1 MLHSNKTELFH
12 SRLTGRKTKS
22 RGKSLFFC
30 VQDSRSL
37 VQCWKGYVDLSLE
50 EGALCWVL
58 LLIIVADADTKV
70 LLIVTSWAFWE
81 LSHCHGPVLFF
92 TGMWWETA
100 CSAPGYERNEGS
112 RKQRG
117 EVYYQLMEEWEVE
130 PEIPVKQL
138 EYGIALAPL
147 FVRILYAVSD
157 SESSPFLP
165 KNQSSSPA
173 SRLVDIRNPSKLQD
187 SCNINI

>member
-1 MLHSNKTELFH
+1 MGLFC
-12 SRLTGRKTKS
+12 SSLACGEKQLVVLQVM
-22 RGKSLFFC
+22 RGMK
-30 VQDSRSL
+30 
-37 VQCWKGYVDLSLE
+37 
-50 EGALCWVL
+50 A
-58 LLIIVADADTKV
+58 A
-70 LLIVTSWAFWE
+70 
-81 LSHCHGPVLFF
+81 
-92 TGMWWETA
+92 
-100 CSAPGYERNEGS
+100 GS
-112 RKQRG
+112 R
-117 EVYYQLMEEWEVE
+117 EVKCTTKLMEEWEVE

>member
-117 EVYYQLMEEWEVE
+117 EVYYQVNGRMGSRTRDSSKAAEVWDCTCTTVCE
-130 PEIPVKQL
+130 D
-138 EYGIALAPL
+138 
-147 FVRILYAVSD
+147 FVCCFR
-157 SESSPFLP
+157 
-165 KNQSSSPA
+165 
-173 SRLVDIRNPSKLQD
+173 
-187 SCNINI
+187 